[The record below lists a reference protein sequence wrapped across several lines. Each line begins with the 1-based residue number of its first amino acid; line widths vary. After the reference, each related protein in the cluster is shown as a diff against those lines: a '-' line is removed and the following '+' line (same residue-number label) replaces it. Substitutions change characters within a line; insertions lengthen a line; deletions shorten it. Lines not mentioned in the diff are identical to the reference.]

1 MLEETLS
8 QYHFDYHICHMY
20 CHRVFCQFTLTGPFT
35 KGSVFLILGDEDL
48 NAYKYN
54 EEKTLSW
61 LQRKTER
68 VAEVLKQKGI
78 HVSGGA
84 VSATFVKSG
93 KPETSDAGKASV
105 VLKTK
110 KTII

>member
-1 MLEETLS
+1 
-8 QYHFDYHICHMY
+8 
-20 CHRVFCQFTLTGPFT
+20 
-35 KGSVFLILGDEDL
+35 L

-78 HVSGGA
+78 HMSGGA

-93 KPETSDAGKASV
+93 KSDPADSGKPSV
-105 VLKTK
+105 TLKA
-110 KTII
+110 TIFTWLAFVCLRCFLR

>member
-1 MLEETLS
+1 MRLI
-8 QYHFDYHICHMY
+8 F
-20 CHRVFCQFTLTGPFT
+20 FCCIL
-35 KGSVFLILGDEDL
+35 LCLLGDEEL

-54 EEKTLSW
+54 EEKALSW
-61 LQRKTER
+61 LQKKTER

-93 KPETSDAGKASV
+93 KSDSADAGKILNYIVNTLSQYFV
-105 VLKTK
+105 PLLFLNL
-110 KTII
+110 ILP

>member
-1 MLEETLS
+1 MEC
-8 QYHFDYHICHMY
+8 I
-20 CHRVFCQFTLTGPFT
+20 LT
-35 KGSVFLILGDEDL
+35 LGDEDL

-93 KPETSDAGKASV
+93 KPDPADTGKHGTNIFTY
-105 VLKTK
+105 LNF
-110 KTII
+110 IH

>member
-1 MLEETLS
+1 M
-8 QYHFDYHICHMY
+8 
-20 CHRVFCQFTLTGPFT
+20 
-35 KGSVFLILGDEDL
+35 LGDEDL

-93 KPETSDAGKASV
+93 KPDPSDSGKPKTNMFTYLTSVCRSC
-105 VLKTK
+105 
-110 KTII
+110 